1 MVLCE
6 IRQNQTKIFTYRK
19 NYAIIIEKLVRG
31 RTMKQRDFIT
41 IPIENRYYGRKPF
54 KPGKLIML
62 TKDKENEAD
71 NEAIKVSIP
80 GIDIIGYV
88 ANSVTTVYSGT
99 LSAGRLYDKFDEV
112 TYAVVAFVTRAG
124 VIAGIL
130 EKDEFEGKE
139 FNEIEALLE
148 KEIHTFYKYN

>member
-1 MVLCE
+1 
-6 IRQNQTKIFTYRK
+6 
-19 NYAIIIEKLVRG
+19 
-31 RTMKQRDFIT
+31 MKDRDFIT

-54 KPGKLIML
+54 KPGKLLML
-62 TKDKENEAD
+62 IKDRENEVD

-99 LSAGRLYDKFDEV
+99 ISAGRLYDKFDEV

-124 VIAGIL
+124 VIAALL

-139 FNEIEALLE
+139 FNEIESLLDE
-148 KEIHTFYKYN
+148 KIHTFYKED